1 MNKLIAILKTFV
13 MYKLASINVLAC
25 TWLASHV
32 MLPTRAWL
40 RSKKTV
46 YLSEQ
51 DLFVD
56 KYFFKFLA
64 KKRL

>member
-32 MLPTRAWL
+32 MLPNPR
-40 RSKKTV
+40 
-46 YLSEQ
+46 
-51 DLFVD
+51 
-56 KYFFKFLA
+56 LA
-64 KKRL
+64 SF